1 MTIAIE
7 AGASQIQ
14 SSTKVISAHL
24 IFAAGIRLRESWGRN
39 QKRCCA
45 LKGWVLG

>member
-1 MTIAIE
+1 MTVEIE

-24 IFAAGIRLRESWGRN
+24 NFTVGIRLREG
-39 QKRCCA
+39 
-45 LKGWVLG
+45 